1 MEATLEL
8 LKLGQMDS
16 NNRVITQEIA
26 DACIK
31 IRNLGYRLSD
41 DDYERLEQRLK
52 EIKKYM
58 EAHPCIEGYNN
69 S

>member
-8 LKLGQMDS
+8 LKVGQMNS

-31 IRNLGYRLSD
+31 IGNLGCRLTD

-52 EIKKYM
+52 EIEKYK
-58 EAHPCIEGYNN
+58 EAQPHF
-69 S
+69 

>member
-8 LKLGQMDS
+8 LKAGQMSS
-16 NNRVITQEIA
+16 NNRVIAQEIA

-31 IRNLGYRLSD
+31 IGNLGCRLSD

-52 EIKKYM
+52 EIK
-58 EAHPCIEGYNN
+58 EAQPRDK
-69 S
+69 